1 MPLARLRALLPLLLP
16 IVAAGCGGSPTE
28 ATATPPS
35 PVVVLTAANFQGLV
49 LESSLPC
56 LVEFYSPTCPACQ
69 AMTDTVEDLARDVQ
83 GSAVVGTVNGT
94 VEGEL
99 FVTYQIVATPT
110 FVLFADGEERRR
122 RIGAMS
128 YQELAALLD
137 ASAASSF

>member
-1 MPLARLRALLPLLLP
+1 MPLTRLRVLLPVLLP

-28 ATATPPS
+28 ATATPS
-35 PVVVLTAANFQGLV
+35 SVVVLTAANFQGLV

-56 LVEFYSPTCPACQ
+56 LVEFYSPNYPACQ
-69 AMTDTVEDLARDVQ
+69 AMTDTIEALARDVQ
-83 GSAVVGTVNGT
+83 GSAVVGTVDGT
-94 VEGEL
+94 VEAEL

-110 FVLFADGEERRR
+110 FVVFVDGEERLR

-137 ASAASSF
+137 ATAASSF